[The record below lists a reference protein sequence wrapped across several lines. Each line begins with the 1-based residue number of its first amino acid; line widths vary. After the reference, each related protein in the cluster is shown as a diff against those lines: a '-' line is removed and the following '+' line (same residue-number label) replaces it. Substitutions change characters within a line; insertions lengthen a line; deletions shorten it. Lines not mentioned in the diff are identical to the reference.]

1 MPLITLHELEQMT
14 PLFRGSVG
22 NALARGV
29 MRLLAVDK
37 VNALYDRH
45 AHLSGADFAQSVLEE
60 LEVDYE
66 VFVDTHEV
74 LAQLDDLGEET
85 PFITISNHPY
95 GHIDGLILA
104 DYFGHRS
111 NYRMMVNQFLNRIE
125 ALSPSLIPVTPTG
138 VERTASTTESIMG
151 VRCALSHLR
160 SGGALGLLPAGAISD
175 LSLRDGCVRD
185 REWQPAII
193 AFMAK
198 AKVPILPV
206 HFLDRNSSLF
216 YLLGLINWR
225 VRLLR
230 LPGEVF
236 NKAHC
241 PVRLVVGPFIS
252 VEEQQQYLATHTT
265 EEYGHWLRK
274 RVYGI

>member
-1 MPLITLHELEQMT
+1 MSLITLQELEQMT
-14 PLFRGSVG
+14 PLFRGSMG
-22 NALARGV
+22 NVLAHGV
-29 MRLLAVDK
+29 MRMLSIDK
-37 VNALYDRH
+37 INALYDRH

-138 VERTASTTESIMG
+138 VERTAATTESIMG
-151 VRCALSHLR
+151 VRRALSHLR